1 MEKKMFITLFLER
14 TVKALCPTVISL
26 EVRTSVSNESYLMIN
41 LKDNT
46 PILIPLKD
54 ETNLE
59 IAIATLESL
68 KRIGG

>member
-1 MEKKMFITLFLER
+1 MEKKMFVSLFLER